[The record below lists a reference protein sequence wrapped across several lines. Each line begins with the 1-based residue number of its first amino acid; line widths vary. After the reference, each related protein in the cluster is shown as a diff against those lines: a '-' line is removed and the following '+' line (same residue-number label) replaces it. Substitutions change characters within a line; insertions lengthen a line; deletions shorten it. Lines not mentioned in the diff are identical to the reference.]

1 MFSTTSPLGPADR
14 TEALDRLASE
24 DLDVLVI
31 GAGVTGCGCALDA
44 ITRGLRVGLV
54 EARDF
59 AAGTSS
65 RSSKLF
71 HGGLRYL
78 EQLNFALVFE
88 ALKERSLALNKLAP
102 HLAKPV
108 PFLYPLTRP
117 VIDRGY
123 GGLGIG
129 VYDVMGAGRGV
140 PHHLRHLSR
149 KRTFESFPSVN
160 RRTVTGSIKF
170 YEGLVDD
177 ARHTMMIG
185 RTAAHYGAAVAT
197 STRVVGFLREADRVA
212 GVTVRDLESGR
223 SFAIRAKQTI
233 NATGVWIDEL
243 QEMLGGRG
251 QFQVRA
257 SKGIHL
263 VVPRN
268 RINSMTGLITRTE
281 KSLLFI
287 IPWGSNWIIGTTD
300 TDWRL
305 DRAHPAASQADID
318 YLLGHA
324 NTLLADPLTRDD
336 VVGVYAG
343 LRPLLAGES
352 DSTSKLSRE
361 HAVASPV
368 RGLVMIAGGKYTTY
382 RVMAKDAVD
391 AAVRQL
397 NQKVPASC
405 TEEVPLLG
413 ADGYHALWNARPLLV
428 DETGLRNL
436 HIEHLLNRY
445 GSLLPELLEMIK
457 SSPALAHPLDGAP
470 EYLKIEAVYAA
481 SHEGALHL
489 DDILAR
495 RTRISIE
502 TWDRGVAAAP
512 EVARLV
518 APILGWGPADVDRE
532 VEHYRKRVDAERE
545 SQHQPDDLSADA
557 ARLGA
562 PDVRMGRV
570 HEVQPE
576 FDQES

>member
-1 MFSTTSPLGPADR
+1 MFSATSPLGPASR
-14 TEALDRLASE
+14 AAALDRLASE
-24 DLDVLVI
+24 DLDILVI
-31 GAGVTGCGCALDA
+31 GGGVTGCGCALDA
-44 ITRGLRVGLV
+44 VTRGLRVGLV
-54 EARDF
+54 EARDL

-78 EQLNFALVFE
+78 EQFNFALVFE

-108 PFLYPLTRP
+108 PFIYPLTRA
-117 VIDRGY
+117 VVHRSY
-123 GGLGIG
+123 AGLGIG
-129 VYDVMGAGRGV
+129 VYDLIGAGRGV
-140 PHHLRHLSR
+140 PQHLRHLSR
-149 KRTFESFPSVN
+149 KRTFESFPSAS
-160 RRTVTGSIKF
+160 RQTVIGSIKF

-212 GVTVRDLESGR
+212 GVEVRDLESGR
-223 SFAIRAKQTI
+223 MFTIRARQTI
-233 NATGVWIDEL
+233 NAAGVWIDEL

-268 RINSMTGLITRTE
+268 RVNSMTGLITRTE

-287 IPWGSNWIIGTTD
+287 IPWGSQWIIGTTD
-300 TDWRL
+300 TDWQL

-368 RGLVMIAGGKYTTY
+368 RGLVVIAGGKYTTY

-391 AAVRQL
+391 AAVRGL
-397 NQKVPASC
+397 DQKVPASC
-405 TEEVPLLG
+405 TEDVPLLG

-428 DETGLRNL
+428 EETGLRDVQ
-436 HIEHLLNRY
+436 IEHLLNRY
-445 GSLLPELLEMIK
+445 GSLLPELLDMIK
-457 SSPALAHPLDGAP
+457 SSPELAHPLDGAP

-502 TWDRGVAAAP
+502 TWDRGLAAARDVAA
-512 EVARLV
+512 LV
-518 APILGWGPADVDRE
+518 APVLGWGASDVDRE
-532 VEHYRKRVDAERE
+532 VEHYDKRVAAERE
-545 SQHQPDDLSADA
+545 SQYQPDDLSADA

-570 HEVQPE
+570 H
-576 FDQES
+576 

>member
-1 MFSTTSPLGPADR
+1 VLTTTTPLGPASR
-14 TEALDRLASE
+14 AAALDRLAADE
-24 DLDVLVI
+24 FDVLVI
-31 GAGVTGCGCALDA
+31 GGGVTGCGAALDA
-44 ITRGLRVGLV
+44 VTRGLRVGLV
-54 EARDF
+54 EARDL

-88 ALKERSLALNKLAP
+88 ALKERSLAINKLSP

-123 GGLGIG
+123 AGLGIG
-129 VYDVMGAGRGV
+129 VYDVIGAGRGV
-140 PHHLRHLSR
+140 PHRLRHLSR
-149 KRTFESFPSVN
+149 KRTLESFPSAN
-160 RRTVTGSIKF
+160 RNTVKGSIRF
-170 YEGLVDD
+170 YEGQVDD

-185 RTAAHYGAAVAT
+185 RTAAHYGAAIAT
-197 STRVVGFLREADRVA
+197 STRVVGFLRELDQVV
-212 GVTVRDLESGR
+212 GVRVRDLESGR
-223 SFAIRAKQTI
+223 EFEIRARQII
-233 NATGVWIDEL
+233 NAAGVWMDEL
-243 QEMLGGRG
+243 QQMLGGRG

-268 RINSMTGLITRTE
+268 RINSRTGLITRTE

-287 IPWGSNWIIGTTD
+287 IPWGSHWIVGTTD
-300 TDWRL
+300 TDWTL

-368 RGLVMIAGGKYTTY
+368 RGVIMIAGGKYTTY
-382 RVMAKDAVD
+382 RIMAKDAID
-391 AAVRQL
+391 AAAREL
-397 NQKVPASC
+397 DQKVPESC
-405 TEEVPLLG
+405 TEDVPLLG
-413 ADGYHALWNARPLLV
+413 AEGYHALWNARPLIEA
-428 DETGLRNL
+428 ETGLRDTQV
-436 HIEHLLNRY
+436 EHLLNRY
-445 GSLLPELLEMIK
+445 GSLLPELLELI
-457 SSPALAHPLDGAP
+457 SARPELARPLDSAP
-470 EYLKIEAVYAA
+470 EYLKVEAVYAA

-502 TWDRGVAAAP
+502 TWDRGVAAAS
-512 EVARLV
+512 EVAALV
-518 APILGWGPADVDRE
+518 APVLGWDESVITRE
-532 VEHYRKRVDAERE
+532 VEHYAKRVAAELE
-545 SQHQPDDLSADA
+545 SQHKPDDLSADA

-562 PDVRMGRV
+562 PDVRGARMLGPGNV
-570 HEVQPE
+570 AAL
-576 FDQES
+576 